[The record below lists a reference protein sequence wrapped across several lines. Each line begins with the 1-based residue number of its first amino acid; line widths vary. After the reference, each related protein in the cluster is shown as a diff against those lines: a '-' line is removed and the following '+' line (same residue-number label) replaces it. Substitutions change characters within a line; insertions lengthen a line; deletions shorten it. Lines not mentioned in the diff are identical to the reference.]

1 MPDPLSLTSEHLFD
15 SVAPPFGP
23 SGRKDL
29 VLAEQIRTALDPHV
43 ALSEVTFCVVDLE
56 TTGGSPVDSRITEIG
71 AVKVCGGERIGT
83 FQTLVDPREPIPP
96 YVAGLTGIDDRLIA
110 GEPPIEQVVPALVEF
125 LRGSVFVAHNASFD
139 FAFVNAALSRLD
151 YDQVPG
157 PPVCTAKLARRV
169 VWPDVPD
176 VKLATLARYFRTRVQ
191 PVHRALPDA
200 EATAEV
206 LHGLIDLGGRLGI
219 LTLGELQEACRARGR
234 PNYGKIRLADH
245 LPRGPGVYLF
255 RGRGGRVLYV
265 GKSKDV
271 RTRVK
276 SYFYG
281 DPRKQIDA
289 LLTEVAAVEAVRC
302 DSELEALVVE
312 ARMIAAHEPP
322 YNRRGKTWRRF
333 AYLKVDPAE
342 AFPRI
347 KVVRVARDDGATYLG
362 PFGGS
367 ARARLAKEALEEVLP
382 IRRCTAAMGARTR
395 FAPCVLADIGRCA
408 APCDGRVDPER
419 YGELVRT
426 LLSSLQRPGGL
437 LAALETRMSS
447 LAHQE
452 RFEEAGL
459 VRDRLRAL
467 AEALRRARQDAW
479 LVRAG
484 VMVLATPRDAR
495 VRLRGAC
502 LAGDDALGPI
512 ALPCP
517 PERADE
523 LSAVRSWIAA
533 QRDLR
538 VEHVDVPPAEHVDGG
553 REIARVLGSTRRAAA
568 RSR

>member
-96 YVAGLTGIDDRLIA
+96 YVAGLTGIDDRLVA

-139 FAFVNAALSRLD
+139 LAFVNAALSRLD

-219 LTLGELQEACRARGR
+219 FTLGELQEACRARGR

-502 LAGDDALGPI
+502 LAGDDAPGPI

-553 REIARVLGSTRRAAA
+553 REIARVLGSTHRAAA